1 MNKYMK
7 LDLVIDKD
15 KNKKLYY
22 NKEYLNPYKKDLDN
36 FFETK
41 LNINDISFA
50 KKMMMSQELKAN
62 NSIEGIIDDLELID
76 KIVKNKEENKNYKE
90 KKRIINLYKGY
101 KYILQGKDI
110 NKNNL
115 KELYSLLSDELLNKH
130 DKSNMGDYYR
140 NGPVYILEGN
150 RLDTEPLQ
158 GMPVKYLD
166 YYMNNFFEYINS
178 NNNLSE
184 IESFIKSQIMH
195 YYFVYIHPYFD
206 VNGRTARTTAMWHLL
221 NEEAYPYIIF
231 NRAISLNK
239 RKYTYK
245 LNDVRRRGDIT
256 LFLRYMLKEVLKE
269 FEKEKIISNIKENS
283 NQEITRPEAQ
293 IIEYLLTLKGELT
306 ILDLATKYNAY
317 NMYKDPEEIASSYIY
332 PLIEKGILI
341 NNGPTK
347 HRLTKDMPNI
357 KLAISSDLLDI
368 DKDKIKSI
376 NLQKYLSKQL

>member
-1 MNKYMK
+1 METYKRVPLRLHSHK
-7 LDLVIDKD
+7 RI
-15 KNKKLYY
+15 YY
-22 NKEYLNPYKKDLDN
+22 NQLFLQKYIKRIENFLEETPNMNTLEFASDALEYK
-36 FFETK
+36 
-41 LNINDISFA
+41 
-50 KKMMMSQELKAN
+50 ELKAN
-62 NSIEGIIDDLELID
+62 NNIEGITDDIEEIE
-76 KIVKNKEENKNYKE
+76 KAIRNEKNIPWNKKE
-90 KKRIINLYKGY
+90 RIINLHRGY
-101 KYILQGKDI
+101 RYILTHKNI
-110 NKNNL
+110 NKESL
-115 KELYSLLSDELLNKH
+115 RELYAILSEGLLDEYSIN
-130 DKSNMGDYYR
+130 NMGQYYR
-140 NGPVYILEGN
+140 NKPVYILWDG
-150 RLDTEPLQ
+150 RLDMQPIKGINE
-158 GMPVKYLD
+158 KEID
-166 YYMNNFFEYINS
+166 DYMNNLLNFINTYEANTS
-178 NNNLSE
+178 MDN
-184 IESFIKSQIMH
+184 FIKSQIMH
-195 YYFVYIHPYFD
+195 FYFVYIHPYFD

-317 NMYKDPEEIASSYIY
+317 NMYKEPEEIASSYIY

-341 NNGPTK
+341 NSGPTK

>member
-1 MNKYMK
+1 METYKRVPLRLHSHK
-7 LDLVIDKD
+7 RI
-15 KNKKLYY
+15 YY
-22 NKEYLNPYKKDLDN
+22 NQLFLQKYIKRIENFLEETPNMNTLEFASDALEYK
-36 FFETK
+36 
-41 LNINDISFA
+41 
-50 KKMMMSQELKAN
+50 ELKAN
-62 NSIEGIIDDLELID
+62 NNIEGITDDIEEIE
-76 KIVKNKEENKNYKE
+76 KAIRNEKNIPWNKKE
-90 KKRIINLYKGY
+90 RIINLHRGY
-101 KYILQGKDI
+101 RYILTHKNI
-110 NKNNL
+110 NKESL
-115 KELYSLLSDELLNKH
+115 RELYAILSEGLLDEYSIN
-130 DKSNMGDYYR
+130 NMGQYYR
-140 NGPVYILEGN
+140 NKPVYILWDG
-150 RLDTEPLQ
+150 RLDMQPIKGINE
-158 GMPVKYLD
+158 KEID
-166 YYMNNFFEYINS
+166 DYMNNLLNFINTYEANTS
-178 NNNLSE
+178 MDN
-184 IESFIKSQIMH
+184 FIKSQIMH
-195 YYFVYIHPYFD
+195 FYFVYIHPYFD

-317 NMYKDPEEIASSYIY
+317 NMYKEPEEIASSYIY

-341 NNGPTK
+341 NNGSTK

-368 DKDKIKSI
+368 DKNKIKSI